1 MEHRLVSA
9 YGLTEHELL
18 DLIDERFRLKV
29 ALEGGVA
36 ECQME
41 KHVSSLVGIVIDRY
55 KAIDQDGIPDF
66 QIWLKGRAEP
76 IWAECKNARN
86 QNYRSKGV
94 ATHYA
99 VETQKTRAARGDP
112 TSRYYGTRHFQILG
126 VCLGK
131 QTGDWS
137 DFMFIR
143 TADLARHAKHQHKIA
158 VMHRVPIPNSSD
170 YGHWSGNLETI
181 LKKI

>member
-1 MEHRLVSA
+1 MEHALEST
-9 YGLTEHELL
+9 YGLNAHEIL
-18 DLIDERFRLKV
+18 DLVNDRFRLKV

-41 KHVSSLVGIVIDRY
+41 KHVSALVGNVIDRY
-55 KAIDQDGIPDF
+55 EAVDEDGTPDF
-66 QIWLKGRAEP
+66 KVWIPGKPEP

-86 QNYRSKGV
+86 QSYKSKGV
-94 ATHYA
+94 VTHYA
-99 VETQKTRAARGDP
+99 VETQKTRAAKADP
-112 TSRYYGTRHFQILG
+112 TSRYYDADHFQIVG

-131 QTGDWS
+131 QTGDWT

-143 TADLARHAKHQHKIA
+143 TADLARHTKHPHKIA

-170 YGHWSGNLETI
+170 YGPWSDNLAAI
-181 LKKI
+181 VKKL